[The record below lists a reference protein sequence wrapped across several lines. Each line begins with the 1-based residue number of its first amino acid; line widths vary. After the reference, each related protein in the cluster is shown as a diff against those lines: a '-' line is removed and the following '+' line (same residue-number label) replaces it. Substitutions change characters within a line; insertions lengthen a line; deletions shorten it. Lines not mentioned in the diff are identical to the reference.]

1 MTTEVPSQRLHHVTF
16 DFAAERLDAATQL
29 FTELGFALNPREPK
43 TVATDST
50 QASCACWRSAFWWQ
64 AHRYHAKPAGCVHA
78 GAVRS
83 PRPVGVPA
91 RVLRFTHFAFRHLVG
106 RRTAVRLTAYTS
118 NRTYKEQGSYSTGDR
133 K

>member
-16 DFAAERLDAATQL
+16 AVAAERLDAATQL
-29 FTELGFALNPREPK
+29 FTELGFALNPGEPK

-50 QASCACWRSAFWWQ
+50 QRV
-64 AHRYHAKPAGCVHA
+64 AHAGVQHSGGRNRYHAKPAGWVHA

-83 PRPVGVPA
+83 PRPVGAPA

-106 RRTAVRLTAYTS
+106 RRTAVRLMAYAS